1 MNFSSQQSSFS
12 HARSGQACGP
22 IPMPMELFEAIDEQ
36 EIEVL
41 RRAWSSGY
49 LGGNGFSWNRFNN
62 IRTGV

>member
-1 MNFSSQQSSFS
+1 
-12 HARSGQACGP
+12 
-22 IPMPMELFEAIDEQ
+22 MPMELLEAIDEQ
-36 EIEVL
+36 EIEAL